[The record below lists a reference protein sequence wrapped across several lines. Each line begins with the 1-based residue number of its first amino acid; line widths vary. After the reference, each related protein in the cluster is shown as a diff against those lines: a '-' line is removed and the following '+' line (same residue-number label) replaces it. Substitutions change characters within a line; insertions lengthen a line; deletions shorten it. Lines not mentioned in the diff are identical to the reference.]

1 MAGSFLLDTSVVVDL
16 FRNDTAVEQR
26 TRDATAIYVAS
37 IALGELYYGARKSRQ
52 VAQGVIYVDQFAT
65 RNIVL
70 DCDIETA
77 RRFGII
83 KKQLQDKGR
92 PIPDND
98 IWIAAVALQH
108 GLTLATRDAHFSAV
122 ENLTYEIW

>member
-16 FRNDTAVEQR
+16 FRNGTAVEQR
-26 TRDATAIYVAS
+26 TRDATVIYVAS

-52 VAQGVIYVDQFAT
+52 AAQGVIYVDQFAT

-83 KKQLQDKGR
+83 KRQLQDKGR

-108 GLTLATRDAHFSAV
+108 GLTLATRDAHFRAV

>member
-16 FRNDTAVEQR
+16 FRKDTAVEQR
-26 TRDATAIYVAS
+26 TRDAAVIYLAS
-37 IALGELYYGARKSRQ
+37 IALGELYYGARKSRQYGARKSRQ

-83 KKQLQDKGR
+83 KR
-92 PIPDND
+92 
-98 IWIAAVALQH
+98 
-108 GLTLATRDAHFSAV
+108 
-122 ENLTYEIW
+122 

>member
-26 TRDATAIYVAS
+26 TRDAAVIYVTS

-83 KKQLQDKGR
+83 KRQLQDKGR

-108 GLTLATRDAHFSAV
+108 GLTLATRDAHFRAV
-122 ENLTYEIW
+122 DNLTYEIW